1 MSHFAQ
7 RLANNEVILIDGG
20 TGTELERRDVPMVEG
35 AWCAAACLTHSDVV
49 REVHEAYIQTGAE
62 VIIANTYASSRHL
75 LAQAGLDEHFERL
88 NTVAVELAL
97 EARDNVASKPV
108 IVAGSISTSQMRGSQ
123 PPVEVAR
130 ANYLEQA
137 RIQAAAGVDMFI
149 LEMMRDITHTQL
161 VLDAVNETGLP
172 VWLGYSCKIKDK
184 NEDQE
189 GEVWLVRENVRLVDA
204 LQAIQ
209 GQPIELIVIMHTQ
222 TEDIDACLDVLQANW
237 DGPIGVYAHSGTFIH
252 PNWQFIDTISPDA
265 YAEAC
270 IRWVKR
276 GVQVIGGCCGIGPEH
291 IELLQQRLPQRIG

>member
-1 MSHFAQ
+1 MSNFAP
-7 RLANNEVILIDGG
+7 RLANHDVILIDGG
-20 TGTELERRDVPMVEG
+20 TGTELERRDVPMVQD
-35 AWCAAACLTHSDVV
+35 AWCGAACLTHPDVV

-97 EARDNVASKPV
+97 EARDNVNVASKAV
-108 IVAGSISTSQMRGSQ
+108 MVAGSISTSQMQGSQ
-123 PPVEVAR
+123 PPIEVAR
-130 ANYLEQA
+130 VNYLDQA

-161 VLDAVNETGLP
+161 VLDAVKETGLP
-172 VWLGYSCKIKDK
+172 VWLGYSCVIK
-184 NEDQE
+184 E
-189 GEVWLVRENVRLVDA
+189 GEVCLIRQNQPLVDA

-252 PNWQFIDTISPDA
+252 PNWQFIDTISPEA
-265 YAEAC
+265 YADAC
-270 IRWVKR
+270 LRWVER

-291 IELLQQRLPQRIG
+291 IELLAQRLPHRIG

>member
-1 MSHFAQ
+1 MSNFAQ

-20 TGTELERRDVPMVEG
+20 TGTELERRNVPMQEE
-35 AWCAAACLTHSDVV
+35 AWCGAACLTHPDVV

-62 VIIANTYASSRHL
+62 VIISNTYASSRHL
-75 LAQAGLDEHFERL
+75 LAQAGLDEHFEML
-88 NTVAVELAL
+88 NTVAVDLAL
-97 EARDNVASKPV
+97 EARDNVATKPV
-108 IVAGSISTSQMRGSQ
+108 MVAGSISTSQMRGSQ
-123 PPVEVAR
+123 PPIEVAR
-130 ANYLEQA
+130 VNYLEQA

-172 VWLGYSCKIKDK
+172 VWVGYSCKIK
-184 NEDQE
+184 E
-189 GEVWLVRENVRLVDA
+189 GEVWLIRENERLVDA

-209 GQPIELIVIMHTQ
+209 GQPIELVVIMHTQ

-252 PNWQFIDTISPDA
+252 PNWQFMDTISPEE
-265 YAEAC
+265 YAEASM
-270 IRWVKR
+270 RWVER

-291 IELLQQRLPQRIG
+291 IELLEQRLPHRIG